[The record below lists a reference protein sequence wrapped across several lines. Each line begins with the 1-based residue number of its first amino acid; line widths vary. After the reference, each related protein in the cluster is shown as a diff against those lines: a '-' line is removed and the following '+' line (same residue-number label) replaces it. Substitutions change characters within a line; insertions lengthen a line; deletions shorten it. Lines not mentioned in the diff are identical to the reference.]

1 MKELKKLSLKEEVDR
16 QAQKIEEEV
25 RNRDDLDDIKVSE
38 DMETSLFNKI
48 QEYEYDKRIKKVVHR
63 SRKKRRLF
71 LALAAVLILVCGSVI
86 TGTGSKSY
94 WKVLLAAVLILVC
107 GSVITGTGSKSYW
120 KVLWERVAGDEEA
133 NIINVEDMEAE
144 KTDDWDEVQVF
155 NEIRKETGILPVR
168 FGYMPENLIFTGY
181 ELDKEQNRAVL
192 FYDYNGQVIQY
203 SMYMNNADSS
213 YGRTE
218 LDQLIS
224 EYQIEVDDINV
235 EIKEYFI
242 DGYEEN
248 RYVAE
253 FEYRDAQYQL
263 IGSIERNEFD
273 KIIKNLYFSE

>member
-38 DMETSLFNKI
+38 NMETSLFNKI

-94 WKVLLAAVLILVC
+94 WKVL
-107 GSVITGTGSKSYW
+107 
-120 KVLWERVAGDEEA
+120 WERVAGDEEA
-133 NIINVEDMEAE
+133 NIVNVEDMDAQE
-144 KTDDWDEVQVF
+144 TDDADEIQVF
-155 NEIRKETGILPVR
+155 NEIHREFGIYPVR
-168 FGYMPENLIFTGY
+168 LVYMPDEMGFIGY
-181 ELDKEQNRAVL
+181 ELDKEQSRAVL
-192 FYDYNGQVIQY
+192 FYNYNGQIIQY
-203 SMYMNNADSS
+203 SMYMNNTDSS

-218 LDQLIS
+218 LDQLID
-224 EYQIEVDDINV
+224 EYELRKENGISIA
-235 EIKEYFI
+235 IKEYSI
-242 DGYEEN
+242 DGYKEN

-263 IGSIERNEFD
+263 IGSMGKDEFN
-273 KIIKNLYFSE
+273 KIIENLYFYN

>member
-94 WKVLLAAVLILVC
+94 WKVF
-107 GSVITGTGSKSYW
+107 W
-120 KVLWERVAGDEEA
+120 DRVAGDEET
-133 NIINVEDMEAE
+133 NIVNVEDMDAQETEDA
-144 KTDDWDEVQVF
+144 DEIQVF
-155 NEIRKETGILPVR
+155 NEIRKDMGIFPVR
-168 FGYMPENLIFTGY
+168 FGYMPEKMGFIGY
-181 ELDKEQNRAVL
+181 ELDKQQSRAVL
-192 FYDYNGQVIQY
+192 FYKYKGQIIQY
-203 SMYMNNADSS
+203 SLYMNNTDSS

-218 LDQLIS
+218 LDHLTD
-224 EYQIEVDDINV
+224 EYQIKVQDNINV
-235 EIKEYFI
+235 KIEEYLI
-242 DGYEEN
+242 DGDKEN

-253 FEYRDAQYQL
+253 FEYKDAQYQL
-263 IGSIERNEFD
+263 IGSMEKNEFD
-273 KIIKNLYFSE
+273 KIIENLYFYDENA

>member
-25 RNRDDLDDIKVSE
+25 WNRDDLDDIKVSE

-94 WKVLLAAVLILVC
+94 WKVL
-107 GSVITGTGSKSYW
+107 
-120 KVLWERVAGDEEA
+120 WERVAGDEEA

-144 KTDDWDEVQVF
+144 QTDDADELQVF
-155 NEIRKETGILPVR
+155 NEIHRELGIYPVR
-168 FGYMPENLIFTGY
+168 LVYMPNNMFFIGHEF
-181 ELDKEQNRAVL
+181 DREQQRAIL
-192 FYDYNGQVIQY
+192 FYKYDDQIVRY

-213 YGRTE
+213 HGQIE
-218 LDQLIS
+218 PDQLIS
-224 EYQIEVDDINV
+224 EYQINTENDTIIN
-235 EIKEYFI
+235 IKEYKI
-242 DGYEEN
+242 AGYDKH
-248 RYVAE
+248 RYIAE

-263 IGSIERNEFD
+263 IGSMEREEFD
-273 KIIKNLYFSE
+273 KIIENLYFYDENA

>member
-63 SRKKRRLF
+63 SKKKRRLF
-71 LALAAVLILVCGSVI
+71 LA
-86 TGTGSKSY
+86 
-94 WKVLLAAVLILVC
+94 LAAVLILVC

-144 KTDDWDEVQVF
+144 KTDDWDEIQVF
-155 NEIRKETGILPVR
+155 HQIRQEIGILPVR
-168 FGYMPENLIFTGY
+168 FGYMPKNMIFIGH
-181 ELDKEQNRAVL
+181 ELDKEQNRAII
-192 FYDYNGQVIQY
+192 FYKYDNQIIRY
-203 SMYMNNADSS
+203 SMYMNDIDSS
-213 YGRTE
+213 HGQIEPDR
-218 LDQLIS
+218 LID
-224 EYQIEVDDINV
+224 EYQIKSEDNISVN
-235 EIKEYFI
+235 IKEYAVT
-242 DGYEEN
+242 DEPN

-253 FEYRDAQYQL
+253 FEYMDAQYEV
-263 IGSIERNEFD
+263 IGSIEKEEFN
-273 KIIKNLYFSE
+273 KIIENLFFYDENA